1 MKTEASGLTSEKASA
16 LIEKFGKNTIEREVK
31 FSSINLLISQYKNII
46 TVILLFATLFSIFIG
61 DLIDAVF
68 IFTVLLINGVF
79 GFIQEY
85 RSQKTMEKLK
95 DLTSPRAFVIRNG
108 QETEI
113 DAENIVPQDLVVL
126 REGDRVPADGKITSG
141 MQIEVN
147 ESILT
152 GESLPQ
158 EKGKNDTLYAGTFI
172 VRGRAYL
179 SVAEVGFATKLGQIA
194 KDLEGMKKPKIPLV
208 ESLNDLGKKLA
219 IGAVLLSFILIP
231 IGAIQGREIRELILI
246 AVSTAV
252 ALIPEGLPLVVTVA
266 LAVGAFRMAKRK
278 TIVRKMA
285 SIETLGATTVILSDK
300 TGTITENKMIV
311 KKHWVPNE
319 ERFNLLLR
327 CAALGN
333 TANLILK
340 EGARLDSARQGESLE
355 MVGDPTDGAILSF
368 AQKHIDNLEYFRSQ
382 GKIIEEKPFDPEI
395 KLIEVKWE
403 HKGERHTFLRGS
415 PETIIKKIAEKE
427 RIDAEKILSKYAK
440 EGLRVIAFAHKKES
454 LKMNLLGFVGI
465 YDAPREEAVKAIAEA
480 RAAGISIVM
489 VTGDNPITAKSISEE
504 VGLISEGELVLT
516 HDEIEKMSDEEILEL
531 LPSVKVFA
539 RMIPEDK
546 LRLVRLYKQ
555 AGHVVA
561 VTGDGVNDA
570 LALSEAHI
578 GVAMGGRKGTDVA
591 REASDIV
598 ITDDNLYT
606 IVRAVEEGRGIY
618 DNIVKVVVFLLS
630 TNFTEF
636 FLIFFAILFGLPI
649 PLTPTQILWINLIG
663 DGLPAMALASD
674 TKTKELLLRKPRRI
688 SEGILN
694 WARLRFIFG
703 ITFVF
708 SLILLAVFAVEINGG
723 VPRMLIFNLI
733 VVGEMIILF
742 IIRGG
747 IFPINRFLIFSVI
760 LTLIL
765 QYLVSTI
772 PYFKILFGL

>member
-1 MKTEASGLTSEKASA
+1 MENEARGLTSEKVSA
-16 LIEKFGKNTIEREVK
+16 LLDKFGKNSIEREIK
-31 FSSINLLISQYKNII
+31 FSRVNLLISQYKNII

-126 REGDRVPADGKITSG
+126 REGDRVPADGKITSDI
-141 MQIEVN
+141 QIEVD

-158 EKGKNDTLYAGTFI
+158 EKRKNDTLYAGTFI

-219 IGAVLLSFILIP
+219 IGAVLLAFILIP
-231 IGAIQGREIRELILI
+231 IGAIQGRELRELILI

-327 CAALGN
+327 CAVLGN
-333 TANLILK
+333 TANLIIK
-340 EGARLDSARQGESLE
+340 EGARLDTARQGESLE

-403 HKGERHTFLRGS
+403 HKGEKHTFLRGS
-415 PETIIKKIAEKE
+415 PEAIIKKIVEKE

-440 EGLRVIAFAHKKES
+440 EGLRVIAFAHKKDS
-454 LKMNLLGFVGI
+454 PKMNLLGFVGI

-531 LPSVKVFA
+531 LPHVKVFA

-591 REASDIV
+591 KEASDIV

-636 FLIFFAILFGLPI
+636 FLIFFAIVFGLPI

-708 SLILLAVFAVEINGG
+708 SLILLAVFALEINGG
-723 VPRMLIFNLI
+723 IPRMLIFNLI

-772 PYFKILFGL
+772 PYFRILFSL

>member
-278 TIVRKMA
+278 TIVHKMA

-465 YDAPREEAVKAIAEA
+465 YDAPREEAVKAITEA

>member
-427 RIDAEKILSKYAK
+427 RIDAEKILSKYTK

>member
-1 MKTEASGLTSEKASA
+1 
-16 LIEKFGKNTIEREVK
+16 
-31 FSSINLLISQYKNII
+31 
-46 TVILLFATLFSIFIG
+46 
-61 DLIDAVF
+61 
-68 IFTVLLINGVF
+68 
-79 GFIQEY
+79 
-85 RSQKTMEKLK
+85 
-95 DLTSPRAFVIRNG
+95 
-108 QETEI
+108 
-113 DAENIVPQDLVVL
+113 
-126 REGDRVPADGKITSG
+126 
-141 MQIEVN
+141 
-147 ESILT
+147 
-152 GESLPQ
+152 
-158 EKGKNDTLYAGTFI
+158 
-172 VRGRAYL
+172 
-179 SVAEVGFATKLGQIA
+179 
-194 KDLEGMKKPKIPLV
+194 
-208 ESLNDLGKKLA
+208 
-219 IGAVLLSFILIP
+219 
-231 IGAIQGREIRELILI
+231 
-246 AVSTAV
+246 
-252 ALIPEGLPLVVTVA
+252 
-266 LAVGAFRMAKRK
+266 
-278 TIVRKMA
+278 
-285 SIETLGATTVILSDK
+285 
-300 TGTITENKMIV
+300 
-311 KKHWVPNE
+311 
-319 ERFNLLLR
+319 
-327 CAALGN
+327 
-333 TANLILK
+333 
-340 EGARLDSARQGESLE
+340 

>member
-465 YDAPREEAVKAIAEA
+465 YDAPREEAVKAITEA